1 MKKSLLVL
9 LIFIVLTA
17 VANASGKND
26 GMEKEIIR
34 NLDQIQK
41 MGELKWNKVLTEEKE
56 KLEKDKKRCDYTL
69 VVCSR

>member
-17 VANASGKND
+17 VANASGNND

-34 NLDQIQK
+34 NLDQIHQI
-41 MGELKWNKVLTEEKE
+41 GELKWSKVLAEEKE
-56 KLEKDKKRCDYTL
+56 KLKKDKKRCDYTL